1 MRRKLQLKVSF
12 EVRESLE
19 ADGLADRQEQMQPP
33 RPEINEEI
41 IGLEIEQLWM
51 FEEADGSKVP
61 Q

>member
-1 MRRKLQLKVSF
+1 MKVSF